1 VSELRRKGWSARGI
15 DGGRR
20 RWPRRL
26 GGNGEGG
33 AVLGNTRPWEVHWG
47 LVKVL
52 ERLVGGERERGCEFT
67 AAAAMADGGARD
79 GALRGEGVAFIGRLA
94 LGDDG

>member
-1 VSELRRKGWSARGI
+1 MVGEG
-15 DGGRR
+15 DRR
-20 RWPRRL
+20 RPAEVAAAAR
-26 GGNGEGG
+26 GNGEGG

>member
-1 VSELRRKGWSARGI
+1 VAGVRAEKLPARGI

-26 GGNGEGG
+26 EENGEEGV
-33 AVLGNTRPWEVHWG
+33 VLENTRTWEVHWG
-47 LVKVL
+47 LVKLL
-52 ERLVGGERERGCEFT
+52 ERLAGGERERAHELK
-67 AAAAMADGGARD
+67 AAAAMAGGGARD
-79 GALRGEGVAFIGRLA
+79 GALRGEGAAFIGALA

>member
-1 VSELRRKGWSARGI
+1 VSELRQKGWPARGI

-26 GGNGEGG
+26 EGNGEGG
-33 AVLGNTRPWEVHWG
+33 AALGNTRPWEVHWG
-47 LVKVL
+47 LVKLL
-52 ERLVGGERERGCEFT
+52 ERLAGGERERGCEFT
-67 AAAAMADGGARD
+67 AAAAMAGGGARD
-79 GALRGEGVAFIGRLA
+79 GALQGEGVTFIGRHT

>member
-1 VSELRRKGWSARGI
+1 VTGVRAEKLPARRI

-26 GGNGEGG
+26 RENGEESV
-33 AVLGNTRPWEVHWG
+33 VLGNTRTWGVHWG
-47 LVKVL
+47 LVKLL
-52 ERLVGGERERGCEFT
+52 ERLAGGERERAHKLK
-67 AAAAMADGGARD
+67 AAAAMAGEGARD
-79 GALRGEGVAFIGRLA
+79 GALRGEGAAFIGALA